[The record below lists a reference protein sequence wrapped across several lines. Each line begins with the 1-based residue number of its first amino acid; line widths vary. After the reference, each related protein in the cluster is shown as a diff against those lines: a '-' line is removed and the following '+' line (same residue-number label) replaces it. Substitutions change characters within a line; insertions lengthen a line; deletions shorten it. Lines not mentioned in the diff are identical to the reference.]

1 MENPVV
7 LVSVLE
13 LVELV
18 KVMDV
23 GEMLEIVLEQEA
35 VELV

>member
-18 KVMDV
+18 KVIDV
-23 GEMLEIVLEQEA
+23 VEMAEIVLEQEA

>member
-7 LVSVLE
+7 LVCVLE